1 MLTLDRLGR
10 TVAGRTLFREI
21 TWAVN
26 PGDRYGLVGPNGC
39 GKTTLLRIIAGRD
52 EADEGSVHRRSGVRV
67 AYLPQE
73 VEAELAPDA
82 SILEAALAAAEEV
95 RRLGS
100 ECDALAEEISRVA
113 GTPGEEVR
121 ADRLTRLYG
130 EKRALFEW
138 SGGDALETRA
148 RIVLTGLGFSPRE
161 LERPV
166 RTFSGGWRMRALMA
180 RLLLSGA
187 DLMLLDEPT
196 NHLDLDALAWLE
208 SHLAASPAAL
218 IVVSHD
224 RVFLDRVATRV
235 ADMVRGSLRI
245 TKGGYTEWRRARD
258 AEREANAR
266 RDAQLRREEEKLS
279 RFVERFGAKATKASA
294 AKDKARLLAG
304 VQEERAAIEVDPAWG
319 WRFRWPDP
327 PHSHELLVKLERAA
341 KRYGDRSV
349 LEGVTLEIR
358 RGERLAVLG
367 PNGAG
372 KTTLLRLLTGEL
384 PPDGGTRTVAPG
396 LLVGTFAQHQLEA
409 MDPEA
414 TVLDWTLRSVPGR
427 RPEEARRALG
437 TFGIGELHVDRKVKT
452 LSGGE
457 RARVALARLVLR
469 PASLLLLDEPTNHL
483 DLPFREALEEALAA
497 WPGTLLV
504 VSHDRA
510 FLSRVTTAV
519 LAVDGGS
526 VERLEGGWEEWLTWR
541 GLRKAAAKSR
551 NGLEPAAGEPPERGR
566 DARRARAEA
575 LQERN
580 RRLRPLREDVVRLEQ
595 RIAAAEERIGAIDAD
610 LGDPAVH
617 ADGVRMRDLARER
630 ESLSAELELLNPAWE
645 AAASR
650 LAEAE
655 EKGAGEVGGRT
666 GSGDGRP

>member
-21 TWAVN
+21 TWALH

-39 GKTTLLRIIAGRD
+39 GKTTLLRIMAGLD
-52 EADEGSVHRRSGVRV
+52 EADEGAVHRPSGLRV

-73 VEAELAPDA
+73 VEAELPPDA
-82 SILEAALAAAEEV
+82 SILEAALMAADDV
-95 RRLGS
+95 RRLGR
-100 ECDALAEEISRVA
+100 ECDELAEAIAAAAAAPGDEDRVH
-113 GTPGEEVR
+113 
-121 ADRLTRLYG
+121 RLTDAYG

-148 RIVLTGLGFSPRE
+148 RIVLTGLGFAPADLARA
-161 LERPV
+161 V

-180 RLLLSGA
+180 RMLLSGA
-187 DLMLLDEPT
+187 DLLLLDEPT

-218 IVVSHD
+218 VVVSHD

-235 ADMVRGSLRI
+235 ADMVKGTLRV
-245 TKGGYTEWRRARD
+245 TKGGYTEWQRVRTAERAANAKKDALLARD
-258 AEREANAR
+258 EERLA
-266 RDAQLRREEEKLS
+266 
-279 RFVERFGAKATKASA
+279 RFVERFGAKATKAAA

-304 VQEERAAIEVDPAWG
+304 VQDERAAIEVDPSWG

-327 PHSHELLVKLERAA
+327 PHSHELMVKLERAG
-341 KRYGDRSV
+341 KRYGEKTV
-349 LEGVTLEIR
+349 LEDVTLEIR
-358 RGERLAVLG
+358 RGERWAVMG

-372 KTTLLRLLTGEL
+372 KTTLLGLLTGAL
-384 PPDGGTRTVAPG
+384 PLDGGTRAVAPG
-396 LLVGTFAQHQLEA
+396 LLVGSFAQHQLEA

-414 TVLDWTLRSVPGR
+414 TVLDDTLRAVPGR

-437 TFGIGELHVDRKVKT
+437 TFGVGELHVERKIRT

-469 PASLLLLDEPTNHL
+469 PAALLLLDEPTNHL

-510 FLSRVTTAV
+510 FLSRVTTGV
-519 LAVDGGS
+519 LAVEDRR
-526 VERLEGGWEEWLTWR
+526 VTRLDGGWETWLAWR
-541 GLRKAAAKSR
+541 AARRESARGEAAA
-551 NGLEPAAGEPPERGR
+551 AAGGGAPPERGR
-566 DARRARAEA
+566 EARRARAEA
-575 LQERN
+575 LQDRN
-580 RRLRPLREDVVRLEQ
+580 RRLKPLREEVERLEA
-595 RIAAAEERIGAIDAD
+595 RIAAIESRIGTIDGD
-610 LGDPAVH
+610 LGDPTVH
-617 ADGVRMRDLARER
+617 ADGVRMRELAHER
-630 ESLSAELELLNPAWE
+630 EALERELGALEPAWE
-645 AAASR
+645 LAATR
-650 LAEAE
+650 LGAAEAE
-655 EKGAGEVGGRT
+655 LA
-666 GSGDGRP
+666 